1 MKNYIIT
8 FFLITIISSGCDK
21 SRTSKIEEKN
31 TSKYVKIWFD
41 TIRTY
46 PYIAELKI
54 KKNNTFEFFSGACT
68 YRSISKGTWIIKNDT
83 IILNSSQPKDC
94 FYMCEYGTI
103 CKTIEEI
110 NKRRD
115 RKKSI
120 KDCNADIEFEYELF
134 SNEKFYLKN
143 DTLVH
148 VKQNKQ
154 CAGLE
159 FAYTSKQKKD

>member
-83 IILNSSQPKDC
+83 IILNSLQPKDC

-103 CKTIEEI
+103 CKTVEEI
-110 NKRRD
+110 DKIVINTD
-115 RKKSI
+115 AE
-120 KDCNADIEFEYELF
+120 DL
-134 SNEKFYLKN
+134 LL
-143 DTLVH
+143 TT
-148 VKQNKQ
+148 
-154 CAGLE
+154 GLINWSCS
-159 FAYTSKQKKD
+159 FLLPL